1 MLTTTTTM
9 TRASGALQRLEG
21 ALDRGAHLYH
31 RLLAYRPYVPL
42 GLLVLCLAAAACFGA
57 SSVMQQRE
65 ARRAPK
71 EMAMRLGLLGHL
83 LQRPLWLLGNLFGL
97 AGLALQFLAL
107 RHGSLALVQPLL
119 VTGLVFALAGA
130 AVLDRRRPSR
140 REALWTVA
148 TMGGL
153 ALFVAVSRPGP
164 GIGRGSTAGWL
175 VLALATGAGVT
186 ALVLAARQWRR
197 WRALSL
203 GAAAGLLGGVLAALI
218 ERTAH
223 LVNGGIVHTM
233 TSWPPY
239 ALIACGVFTVVLT
252 QSAYQAGDIRLSLPA
267 LTVAEPITAILIGQ
281 LLFGE
286 QISVTGPAVVG
297 EVAGLTLMTLGVFG
311 LGHTAGAD
319 AARHRPRADTTAA
332 PRHASAPAAR

>member
-1 MLTTTTTM
+1 MLTTTTM

-21 ALDRGAHLYH
+21 ALDRGVHLAH

-42 GLLVLCLAAAACFGA
+42 GLLLLCLAAAACFGA

-83 LQRPLWLLGNLFGL
+83 LQRPLWLLGNLAGL
-97 AGLALQFLAL
+97 AGFALQFLAL
-107 RHGSLALVQPLL
+107 RRGSLALVQPLL

-130 AVLDRRRPSR
+130 AVLDHRRPSR
-140 REALWTVA
+140 RELLWMGA
-148 TMGGL
+148 TIGGL
-153 ALFVAVSRPGP
+153 ALFVAVARPGP
-164 GIGRGSTAGWL
+164 GLGRGSTAGWIAL
-175 VLALATGAGVT
+175 GLATSASVA
-186 ALVLAARQWRR
+186 ALIVAARKWRR

-203 GAAAGLLGGVLAALI
+203 GFAAGLLGGVLAALI

-223 LVNGGIVHTM
+223 LVSGGIVHTV
-233 TSWPPY
+233 TAWAPY

-286 QISVTGPAVVG
+286 QISVAGAAVVG

-311 LGHTAGAD
+311 LGQAAGAGPPGHEPRAD
-319 AARHRPRADTTAA
+319 AATVPPRAST
-332 PRHASAPAAR
+332 PAAR